1 MRNNLPVGGDHYI
14 DMGIDPW
21 DIIDGW
27 PIEQQVGFH
36 RGNALKYIM
45 RMGAKG
51 DPLQDAKKAAHY
63 IEKMVEVMEVTP
75 DERMDS
81 PGLYP
86 AKGAA

>member
-1 MRNNLPVGGDHYI
+1 MQVRNNLPVGGDHYI

-27 PIEQQVGFH
+27 LIEQQVGFH

-51 DPLQDAKKAAHY
+51 DPLQDAKKAQHCL
-63 IEKMVEVMEVTP
+63 EKLIEVMEETGVT
-75 DERMDS
+75 
-81 PGLYP
+81 G
-86 AKGAA
+86 

>member
-1 MRNNLPVGGDHYI
+1 MKNNLQVGGDHYI

-27 PIEQQVGFH
+27 SVEQQIGFH

-63 IEKMVEVMEVTP
+63 VEKMVEIMEETNVT
-75 DERMDS
+75 
-81 PGLYP
+81 G
-86 AKGAA
+86 